1 MKVRFKHCLTRWLFQ
16 VKHWLQY
23 HLKGGVNKAVSITW
37 LAMSFFCKLSCCYI
51 RLGISQLIMNRLSAA
66 VLYWCG
72 SGASLIPWQ
81 YLFLNI
87 LSYYFF
93 SHKCTSKSEP
103 DLFGSCWPHLI
114 LFPSHL
120 SLFIL
125 LLLKDSYY
133 ILWVKI
139 QRRYWIIAL
148 YLYRN
153 SWRKKPG

>member
-93 SHKCTSKSEP
+93 RINAPPNQNQICLGHVDPT
-103 DLFGSCWPHLI
+103 LFF
-114 LFPSHL
+114 FPLTFPFS
-120 SLFIL
+120 SSSF
-125 LLLKDSYY
+125 
-133 ILWVKI
+133 WKI
-139 QRRYWIIAL
+139 VITFF
-148 YLYRN
+148 
-153 SWRKKPG
+153 G